1 MEYQNTDELIRKLSL
16 CNKVEAA
23 KKLTNFYAEARFK
36 LSRDDF
42 QRQYVDGGDDGGID
56 LYHTEDHTFF
66 IFQTKFLGT
75 PKKVSKSEILDEI
88 RKIKNTLTN
97 DNPNRRAEDFVNL
110 VKREV
115 NNKDAL
121 LEILWLTT
129 NVAESSIKEEIQ
141 DELNEWRKDNNWQI
155 GIDFVVIDKNALES
169 VIYDVKHGYIPYTG
183 KKILNL
189 EQKQLIEETRE
200 ETGVYSLVCTVN
212 LNDIL
217 KWFKSSD
224 EINLF
229 LQKNV
234 REFVGDTKINKAIG
248 KSYLDFPKWF
258 WYKHNGIIIFV
269 DNLHVDRTKM
279 EIVLRNPQIV
289 NGGQTLKSLF
299 KVYDK
304 NNRNDNNAKVLIRIY
319 RLPYEDTETYKR
331 SIEIISALNSQNK
344 INPSDLRSTDP
355 RQVKL
360 EKLFE
365 TISSG
370 YKYIRKRSKDTKS
383 SRYSITMR
391 NLSLRYH
398 VCKKNVP
405 HEGVRGNVEELFEE
419 DAKYDEIFDENA
431 INKEMSGSH
440 VIINYLTCWN
450 IDQILQKVEI
460 PQRDSEYFQY
470 TKWFVLADIY
480 RKLIEWKQKRFN
492 LGWQRWIDFIEST
505 QFENAILDYS
515 SSAFRIGRE
524 IIPAREEARS
534 FFKTKEA
541 IGKFS
546 SKVSIRNFES
556 TFNKSLT
563 KFQRENE

>member
-1 MEYQNTDELIRKLSL
+1 MEQN
-16 CNKVEAA
+16 
-23 KKLTNFYAEARFK
+23 
-36 LSRDDF
+36 
-42 QRQYVDGGDDGGID
+42 Q
-56 LYHTEDHTFF
+56 
-66 IFQTKFLGT
+66 
-75 PKKVSKSEILDEI
+75 
-88 RKIKNTLTN
+88 
-97 DNPNRRAEDFVNL
+97 
-110 VKREV
+110 
-115 NNKDAL
+115 
-121 LEILWLTT
+121 W
-129 NVAESSIKEEIQ
+129 
-141 DELNEWRKDNNWQI
+141 
-155 GIDFVVIDKNALES
+155 
-169 VIYDVKHGYIPYTG
+169 
-183 KKILNL
+183 
-189 EQKQLIEETRE
+189 IEETRE
-200 ETGVYSLVCTVN
+200 ETGVYSLVCTIN

-217 KWFKSSD
+217 KWFTTSD
-224 EINLF
+224 KIDLF

-234 REFVGDTKINKAIG
+234 REFVGDTKINKSIG
-248 KSYLDFPKWF
+248 KSYLDFPVWF

-269 DNLHVDRTKM
+269 DNLHIDKTKM

-299 KVYDK
+299 KTYDK

-365 TISSG
+365 TIGCG

-405 HEGVRGNVEELFEE
+405 QEGVRGNVEELFEE
-419 DAKYDEIFDENA
+419 DTKYDEIFDEIA

-440 VIINYLTCWN
+440 VTINYLTCWN
-450 IDQILQKVEI
+450 IDQILQKVEKQI
-460 PQRDSEYFQY
+460 PQRDQEYFQY

-480 RKLIEWKQKRFN
+480 RKIIEWKQKRFN
-492 LGWQRWIDFIEST
+492 LGWQRWTNFIEST
-505 QFENAILDYS
+505 EFEKAIFDYS
-515 SSAFRIGRE
+515 YSSFRIGRE

-541 IGKFS
+541 VGKFG

-556 TFNKSLT
+556 TFNKALT